1 MRITIRQK
9 NIEITP
15 AVREYID
22 KKIVGTVRKLLAGAA
37 GRDLPVL
44 DIEVSRNTKHHRKG
58 KVFQA
63 DASLSVGKTLIR
75 AEAEDVD
82 VHSACDLLE
91 SELRREITTFKSRRR
106 ALAFRGARVAKKDIR
121 FDSAARMFRQGRIR
135 NEGN

>member
-9 NIEITP
+9 NIEMTP
-15 AVREYID
+15 ALREYIE
-22 KKIVGTVRKLLAGAA
+22 KKVIAPAKKLLARSA
-37 GRDLPVL
+37 GGDLPVL

-82 VHSACDLLE
+82 VRSACDLLE

-106 ALAFRGARVAKKDIR
+106 ARDLRGAREAKKDIR
-121 FDSAARMFRQGRIR
+121 FDSAARLYRKGRIR